1 MPAVSLYR
9 KWRPQTFTDI
19 IGQEHITTTLMN
31 AIRAN
36 RIAHAYLFTGP
47 RGTGKTTTARIF
59 AKAVSCLAED
69 ESRRPCNE
77 CEICLSVNSGRDLDL
92 IEIDGASNNK
102 VEDVRELRD
111 RVGFSPNQS
120 RYRVYIID
128 EVHMLSASAFNA
140 LLKTLEEPPPH
151 VIFILATTEVDKL
164 PATILSRC
172 QRFDF
177 RFMPFRL
184 LRDQLAMIAEAEG
197 ARIEPGALDL
207 FARQAGGSMRDG
219 ISLLDQM
226 IAYGDGVVSLKQA
239 QAILGSIAAQ
249 AVAQL
254 TGYMVARDVA
264 GGLGLINQAIAD
276 GADPRQFVR
285 EVLEYL
291 RGLLLLRGSP
301 DGTLLSLPA
310 ETIAEMKV
318 QASALPTAELLVII
332 RSFTQAVQQLRDA
345 PQPQL
350 PIEIAFVESALR
362 LDPADGSRPDA
373 SSVRPETQRVAPA
386 AGKPMPN
393 AAAPVAAAPATARES
408 RPAPGPTPIPRAD
421 AAVESMG
428 VPRTTQGTLPAGQAA
443 TGDGASKTVST
454 RNPAPATSG
463 TGTPDAP
470 PQAATKSAGGARTG
484 TSQVPRPETASPPNA
499 PAGSEP
505 MEILQDRWKDVLA
518 AIKAQNRSLEAIL
531 KAGNPTAL
539 TNGVVVLGF
548 PYDFHK
554 SKVEEPKSKQ
564 FLEEVL
570 STTLSMPLKIRC
582 EIVKADAKRS
592 QIRPKDKN
600 QVAMED
606 PLVREIVNK
615 YNARIAGVEA

>member
-9 KWRPQTFTDI
+9 KWRPQTFADI
-19 IGQEHITTTLMN
+19 IGQEHITTTLLN
-31 AIRAN
+31 AIRAS

-59 AKAVSCLAED
+59 AKAISCLAED

-92 IEIDGASNNK
+92 VEIDGASNNK

-111 RVGFSPNQS
+111 SIGFMPSQS

-128 EVHMLSASAFNA
+128 EVHMLSGPAFNA
-140 LLKTLEEPPPH
+140 LLKTLEEPPAH
-151 VIFILATTEVDKL
+151 VIFILATTEADKL

-177 RFMPFRL
+177 RYLPFRQ
-184 LRDQLAMIAEAEG
+184 LREQLNMIAEKEG

-226 IAYGDGVVSLKQA
+226 IAYGDGMVTLKQA
-239 QAILGSIAAQ
+239 QAILGSVAAQ
-249 AVAQL
+249 AVSQL
-254 TGYMVARDVA
+254 AGAIVARDLP
-264 GGLGLINQAIAD
+264 GGLALINQVIAD

-285 EVLEYL
+285 EMLEYL

-301 DGTLLSLPA
+301 DGSLLNLPP
-310 ETIAEMKV
+310 ETIAEMKT
-318 QASALPTAELLVII
+318 QTQALPTVELLAVI

-350 PIEIAFVESALR
+350 PIEIAFVESVLR
-362 LDPADGSRPDA
+362 STQADPPAPAVTTTPRVEPARSAVAAGRTVAAPPAAANPPPKREPPPPPPDEPATRATPAAPTAGAGRTLREAPPAAPATGAVAAAKTSGAPSVPPPPAPLVAAGADKPSTVPAAG
-373 SSVRPETQRVAPA
+373 APA
-386 AGKPMPN
+386 AGDDPLH
-393 AAAPVAAAPATARES
+393 V
-408 RPAPGPTPIPRAD
+408 
-421 AAVESMG
+421 
-428 VPRTTQGTLPAGQAA
+428 L
-443 TGDGASKTVST
+443 
-454 RNPAPATSG
+454 
-463 TGTPDAP
+463 
-470 PQAATKSAGGARTG
+470 
-484 TSQVPRPETASPPNA
+484 
-499 PAGSEP
+499 SE
-505 MEILQDRWKDVLA
+505 RWPDVLA

-531 KAGNPTAL
+531 KAGSPTTLA
-539 TNGVVVLGF
+539 NGTVVLGF

-564 FLEEVL
+564 LLEEVL
-570 STTLSMPLKIRC
+570 STVLNMPLKVRC
-582 EIVKADAKRS
+582 EIIKIDAKRAA
-592 QIRPKDKN
+592 IRPKDKN

-606 PLVREIVNK
+606 PLVREMVNK
-615 YNARIAGVEA
+615 YNARIAGVEPEPPDEP